1 MTDNAGKYDVG
12 FGKPPKSGQFKK
24 GHSGN
29 RKGRPK
35 GARGLKTDLK
45 AELAERVSIT
55 ENGKTRKLTKQQL
68 LVKRLATSALKG
80 DIRAI
85 SKLVD
90 MVTSMLGVEDEVVK
104 GPASLSINDEA
115 VLSAYN
121 QRQRDGEMNDDG

>member
-1 MTDNAGKYDVG
+1 MVDDTGKYEVG

-80 DIRAI
+80 DMRAI

-90 MVTSMLGVEDEVVK
+90 LVASMFGVEDEPIK
-104 GPASLSINDEA
+104 GVALLSISDEA
-115 VLSAYN
+115 VLAAYS
-121 QRQRDGEMNDDG
+121 QRQRDGEMTDDG